1 VPEILYLLEIIAES
15 SSSYNICL
23 YLYLDLIM
31 TLNLLFCLIGF
42 LLLYFGAEWLVKG
55 SSSLARSLGV
65 TPVVIGL
72 TVVAFGT
79 SAPEFVVSLISAIQ
93 GKSMIAVG
101 NVIGSNICNIALILG
116 TAALF
121 RPIIGS
127 RSIVQ
132 RDIPLMLGISFY
144 LLFLSLDS
152 RLGRLEGATLFGG
165 VILYTFFNYRV
176 SLKESIQGNVDVIQK
191 YESEL
196 EEIGYIKTG
205 PKQIIIILLGIAGVV
220 AGAQIV
226 VNSAVEI
233 MKVLGVNEKF
243 IGLTIV
249 AFGTSLPE
257 LATSVVAAIRKEMD
271 ISIGNLVGSNVFN
284 ILSVLGAGSLVRP
297 IPIPNGFIGSGM
309 IIDYSVM
316 MFTSFLPWLM
326 MRKGLTVK
334 RRDGLLLVLL
344 YFGYLT
350 YLIIRT

>member
-1 VPEILYLLEIIAES
+1 MA
-15 SSSYNICL
+15 
-23 YLYLDLIM
+23 
-31 TLNLLFCLIGF
+31 LNLLFCLIGF

-65 TPVVIGL
+65 SPVVIGL

-79 SAPEFVVSLISAIQ
+79 SAPEFVVSLISSIQ

-116 TAALF
+116 IAALF
-121 RPIIGS
+121 QPITS
-127 RSIVQ
+127 NRSVVK
-132 RDIPLMLGISFY
+132 RDIPLMLGISLY
-144 LLFLSLDS
+144 LLLLSLDS
-152 RLGRLEGATLFGG
+152 RLGRFEGATLFGG
-165 VILYTFFNYRV
+165 VILYTFFNYHV
-176 SLKESIQGNVDVIQK
+176 SIKESREGHEHAIDA

-196 EEIGYIKTG
+196 EGIGYIKSRSR
-205 PKQIIIILLGIAGVV
+205 QVIMISLGILGVV

-226 VNSAVEI
+226 VDSAVEI
-233 MKVLGVNEKF
+233 MKVLGVSEKF

-297 IPIPNGFIGSGM
+297 IPIPGGFIGSGM

-316 MFTSFLPWLM
+316 MLTSFLPWLM

-334 RRDGLLLVLL
+334 RRDGLLLVII

-350 YLIIRT
+350 YLIIRA